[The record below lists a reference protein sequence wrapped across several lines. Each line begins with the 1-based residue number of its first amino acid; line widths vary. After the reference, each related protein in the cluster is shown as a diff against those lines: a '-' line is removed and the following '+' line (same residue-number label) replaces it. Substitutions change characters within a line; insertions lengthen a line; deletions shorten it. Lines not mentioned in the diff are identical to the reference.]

1 MNIELRNI
9 EKTYSAPRKKGGPRV
24 PPLGGVSRGD
34 GKDGGPIAA
43 LQSVSITIP
52 TGGIYGIIGKSGAG
66 KSTLVRVM
74 SLLEKAD
81 AGEVLFDG
89 ERVDTLTSKA
99 LYEKRRHLGMIF
111 QNFNL
116 FSSRTA
122 GGNVAYPLEI
132 CGVSRGKIKER
143 VEELLSL
150 VGLSD
155 KRDASVSTLSGGQKQ
170 RVAIA
175 RALAM
180 NPDVLF
186 CDEATSALDP
196 QTTKSILD
204 LIRGIQKHLSL
215 TVVMITH
222 QMEVVRDAASII
234 SVIDKGRVVETGKTE
249 DIFLHPQSEAAKEFL
264 SAMVPDTKGG
274 ADDDGVVRWSEGGGA
289 YILRFKD
296 NLTDEPVLSEVS
308 KRFGVEFNVRAGGVQ
323 RLSGGKVGTLLV
335 DMAGERLD
343 EALQYLFD
351 SGVVVE
357 KRG

>member
-1 MNIELRNI
+1 MFQTHERNGVLGARMNIELRNI
-9 EKTYSAPRKKGGPRV
+9 AKTYDAPRKKGE
-24 PPLGGVSRGD
+24 
-34 GKDGGPIAA
+34 DGGAVAA
-43 LQSVSITIP
+43 LQDVSITIP

-74 SLLEKAD
+74 SLLERAD

-89 ERVDTLTSKA
+89 ERVDTLQSKA

-132 CGVSRGKIKER
+132 CAESRARIKER

-204 LIRGIQKHLSL
+204 LIRDLQKRLSL

-234 SVIDKGRVVETGKTE
+234 SVIDKGRVVETGTTE
-249 DIFLHPQSEAAKEFL
+249 DIFLHPKTEATKEFL
-264 SAMVPDTKGG
+264 AGMTPDTKEG
-274 ADDDGVVRWSEGGGA
+274 AHPSGVVRWSEGGGA

-296 NLTDEPVLSEVS
+296 SLTDEPVLSMLA
-308 KRFGVEFNVRAGGVQ
+308 KKFGVEFNVRAGGVQ
-323 RLSGGKVGTLLV
+323 HISGGKVGTLLV
-335 DMAGERLD
+335 DIAGERLS
-343 EALQYLFD
+343 EALQYLNN